1 MSSTLPYMTVK
12 TIHTERF
19 ELRLPKADKKE
30 FERAAQEMGV
40 SLSDWMRLTLKRA
53 LKEEAKA

>member
-12 TIHTERF
+12 AIQIERF
-19 ELRLPKADKKE
+19 EFRLSKADKKE

-40 SLSDWMRLTLKRA
+40 SLADWMRLTLKRA
-53 LKEEAKA
+53 LKEEAKV